1 MSSEKERRFAFSRFV
16 KSASPED
23 TASQVIES
31 RNAGKKADTP
41 ESALSVNEQLAQL
54 SDGMSQLFDLMAA
67 MHEENNS
74 RDKAF
79 DTVYNELNEYKNNF
93 VYERIKPFL
102 RSLLFVFDSVNDF
115 NREVGEAESE
125 DRFIHPAHIKANL
138 DHIQEQLLDALA
150 MVEVEMIQQKEE
162 TFNPRLQRAVEVI
175 PVPQEEDNQVIRIV
189 RHGWTLGGN
198 NFRPAD
204 VVVGKH
210 ES

>member
-1 MSSEKERRFAFSRFV
+1 MSSEKERRFGLSRFV
-16 KSASPED
+16 KGVASED
-23 TASQVIES
+23 AASKVIES
-31 RNAGKKADTP
+31 RNADKNADTP
-41 ESALSVNEQLAQL
+41 ETSLSVNEQLTQI

-102 RSLLFVFDSVNDF
+102 RSLLFVFDSINDF

-125 DRFIHPAHIKANL
+125 DRFIHPTHIKANL

-150 MVEVEMIQQKEE
+150 MVEVEMIQHKET
-162 TFNPRLQRAVEVI
+162 TFNPRTQRAVEVTS
-175 PVPQEEDNQVIRIV
+175 VPPEEDNQVLKVV
-189 RHGWTLGGN
+189 RHGWTIGGN

-204 VVVGKH
+204 VVVGKN